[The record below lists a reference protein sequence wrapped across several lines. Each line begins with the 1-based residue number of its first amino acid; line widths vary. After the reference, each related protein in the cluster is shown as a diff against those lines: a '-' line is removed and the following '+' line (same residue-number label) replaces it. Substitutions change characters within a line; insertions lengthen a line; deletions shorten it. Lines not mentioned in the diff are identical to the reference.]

1 METISKTSF
10 WLLTIGLFLCNWTN
24 GFCDSIRS
32 VTYSMMKTD
41 VPLSYSQYGSL
52 QSLGLFSYVIWAF
65 SAASLLDS
73 VGYKLTFIVSIVA
86 SILGNFLTITSKKYV
101 LIMVSQFFATSLLG
115 VLDDCPTSLAVIL
128 FTKHSGALFCI
139 MSGIYGLGAFV
150 GPLFAKWIMDAYPQY
165 SYRGIYVAMNIPIA
179 IVLLFL
185 IFIPFVINHPRK
197 KEDADKEHMSVW
209 KCIKSPMI
217 WYCGLMLIMMTTA
230 ERGTLLWGS
239 VYVKEVLHLTEDDG
253 ALLNSRFYFCFMV
266 SRFVGGFVT
275 DWLGPFFMEYII
287 IPAGIV
293 VYIIGFALGT
303 KGLWVLP
310 LVGIFVSLY
319 FPTFIVSTS
328 RYWGDDCAI
337 PVACI
342 LPIQCLIGAVI
353 QIILGNVN
361 EHFGPQYAYW
371 ASVPAA
377 AIALL
382 MFIFYHIQAIK
393 REKER
398 ESLLN
403 KEQTAVCRV
412 CWNKHTAIGY

>member
-1 METISKTSF
+1 
-10 WLLTIGLFLCNWTN
+10 
-24 GFCDSIRS
+24 
-32 VTYSMMKTD
+32 
-41 VPLSYSQYGSL
+41 
-52 QSLGLFSYVIWAF
+52 
-65 SAASLLDS
+65 
-73 VGYKLTFIVSIVA
+73 
-86 SILGNFLTITSKKYV
+86 
-101 LIMVSQFFATSLLG
+101 
-115 VLDDCPTSLAVIL
+115 
-128 FTKHSGALFCI
+128 
-139 MSGIYGLGAFV
+139 
-150 GPLFAKWIMDAYPQY
+150 
-165 SYRGIYVAMNIPIA
+165 
-179 IVLLFL
+179 
-185 IFIPFVINHPRK
+185 
-197 KEDADKEHMSVW
+197 
-209 KCIKSPMI
+209 
-217 WYCGLMLIMMTTA
+217 
-230 ERGTLLWGS
+230 
-239 VYVKEVLHLTEDDG
+239 
-253 ALLNSRFYFCFMV
+253 
-266 SRFVGGFVT
+266 
-275 DWLGPFFMEYII
+275 MEYII

-412 CWNKHTAIGY
+412 C